1 MKTVSGDLKVFS
13 GNSNKPLAVEICRHL
28 NIEMG
33 RAHVERFADGEIDVQ
48 ILESVRGHDCYI
60 VQSTCTP
67 VNENLMELLIMID
80 AFKRASAERITAVL
94 PYFGYARAD
103 RKASPRVPITAKLVS
118 NLITEAGADRLMTVD
133 LHAGQ
138 IQGFFD
144 IPVDHLQARPV
155 FLDYFQDLRKRDDVV
170 VVSPDVGGV
179 ERARRFA
186 ARLDAGLVI
195 IDKRRP
201 KPNEAVVYN
210 IIGDVEG
217 KTCII
222 FDDIADTAGTLA
234 VVSNKLKESGA
245 KLIYAVCT
253 HGILSRNGVDKI
265 NNSPIEKLIITDTL
279 PANRNLGPKVVIL
292 PISYTLAEAIQR
304 NHDGMSISDM
314 FK

>member
-1 MKTVSGDLKVFS
+1 MKTVNGDLKVFA

-33 RAHVERFADGEIDVQ
+33 RVHVERFADGEIDVQ

-67 VNENLMELLIMID
+67 VNENLMELLVMID
-80 AFKRASAERITAVL
+80 AFKRASAAKITAVL

-210 IIGDVEG
+210 IIGDVQG

-222 FDDIADTAGTLA
+222 FDDIADTAGTLG
-234 VVSNKLKESGA
+234 VVSNKLKEGGA
-245 KLIYAVCT
+245 VCIYAVCT

-279 PANRNLGPKVVIL
+279 PANRNLGPKVTVL

>member
-1 MKTVSGDLKVFS
+1 MKTVNGELKVFS

-33 RAHVERFADGEIDVQ
+33 RTHVERFADGEIDVQ
-48 ILESVRGHDCYI
+48 VLESVRGHDCYI

-80 AFKRASAERITAVL
+80 AFKRASAEKITAVL

-118 NLITEAGADRLMTVD
+118 NLITEAGADRVMTVD

-170 VVSPDVGGV
+170 VVSPDVGGT
-179 ERARRFA
+179 ERARKFA
-186 ARLDAGLVI
+186 ARMDAGLVI

-201 KPNEAVVYN
+201 KANEAVVYN
-210 IIGDVEG
+210 IIGDVQG

-234 VVSNKLKESGA
+234 VVSNKLKENGA
-245 KLIYAVCT
+245 TCIYAVCT

-265 NNSPIEKLIITDTL
+265 NNSPIEKLIVTD
-279 PANRNLGPKVVIL
+279 
-292 PISYTLAEAIQR
+292 
-304 NHDGMSISDM
+304 
-314 FK
+314 